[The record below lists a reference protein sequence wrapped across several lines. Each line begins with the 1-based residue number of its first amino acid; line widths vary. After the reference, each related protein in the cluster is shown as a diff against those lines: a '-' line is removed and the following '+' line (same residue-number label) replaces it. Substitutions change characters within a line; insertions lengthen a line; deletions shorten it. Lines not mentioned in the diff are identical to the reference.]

1 MAMNLKEIERDIS
14 ADSFFPMALRYA
26 AYTIL
31 IFAATSSLP
40 AFLQNENIEAFKE
53 GGWIEC
59 CQLLLLGGTSSL
71 YFYEAFFSNH
81 HQTIF
86 HFLGCLSAFAAIR
99 ELDALLDRMIP
110 LMGWKIG
117 FVFILYALFSA
128 YAHRKALLRQ
138 IRIFFKTHSIVM
150 LWAGF
155 IVAVPIGQLLGHGDF
170 LQALMGDNY
179 DRAYKRVIEE
189 TLELM
194 GYILVF
200 AGTVEAAL
208 ELRAGSTD
216 RPAAFERSKTYPRQH
231 PKMTYWYK

>member
-1 MAMNLKEIERDIS
+1 MNLKALNRDLS
-14 ADSFFPMALRYA
+14 PDSCLPMALRYA

-31 IFAATSSLP
+31 IFAVTSSLP
-40 AFLQNENIEAFKE
+40 AFLQDESIGMFKE
-53 GGWIEC
+53 GSWVEW
-59 CQLLLLGGTSSL
+59 CQLMLLGATSGL

-99 ELDALLDRMIP
+99 ELDAFLDRMIP
-110 LMGWKIG
+110 LIGWKIG
-117 FVFILYALFSA
+117 FAVIIYALFSA
-128 YAHRKALLRQ
+128 YLHKKSFLRQ
-138 IRIFFKTHSIVM
+138 IRIFLKTHSIVI

-170 LQALMGDNY
+170 LQVLMGDNY
-179 DRAYKRVIEE
+179 DRSYKRVIEE

-208 ELRAGSTD
+208 ELRAEPTEHL
-216 RPAAFERSKTYPRQH
+216 RPLKEAKPLLGGA
-231 PKMTYWYK
+231 PK

>member
-1 MAMNLKEIERDIS
+1 MNLKKIDRNIYPNS
-14 ADSFFPMALRYA
+14 CLPMALRYA

-31 IFAATSSLP
+31 IFAATISLP
-40 AFLQNENIEAFKE
+40 TFLEDGNIGAFKE
-53 GGWIEC
+53 GSWVEWF
-59 CQLLLLGGTSSL
+59 QLMLLGATSSL
-71 YFYEAFFSNH
+71 YFYEAFFSNP

-99 ELDALLDRMIP
+99 EMDAFLDRVIP
-110 LMGWKIG
+110 LIGWKIG

-128 YAHRKALLRQ
+128 YAHRKSFLRQ
-138 IRIFFKTHSIVM
+138 IRIFLNTHSMVI

-179 DRAYKRVIEE
+179 DRDYKRVIEE

-200 AGTVEAAL
+200 AGSVEAAV
-208 ELRAGSTD
+208 ELRAEPAEM
-216 RPAAFERSKTYPRQH
+216 PAAFEKSKTYPRRH
-231 PKMTYWYK
+231 PKMTY

>member
-1 MAMNLKEIERDIS
+1 MNLKALDRDIS
-14 ADSFFPMALRYA
+14 PDSCLPMALRYA

-40 AFLQNENIEAFKE
+40 AFLQDGSIAAFKE
-53 GGWIEC
+53 GGWVEW
-59 CQLLLLGGTSSL
+59 CQLILLGATSGL
-71 YFYEAFFSNH
+71 YFYEAFFSHH

-99 ELDALLDRMIP
+99 EMDAFLDRVIP

-117 FVFILYALFSA
+117 FLVILYALFSA
-128 YAHRKALLRQ
+128 YAHRKIFLRQ
-138 IRIFFKTHSIVM
+138 IQIFLKTHSVVI

-155 IVAVPIGQLLGHGDF
+155 IIAVPIGQLLGHGDF

-179 DRAYKRVIEE
+179 ERNYKRVIEE
-189 TLELM
+189 TLELI

-200 AGTVEAAL
+200 AGTVEAAVEYL
-208 ELRAGSTD
+208 CHR
-216 RPAAFERSKTYPRQH
+216 
-231 PKMTYWYK
+231 